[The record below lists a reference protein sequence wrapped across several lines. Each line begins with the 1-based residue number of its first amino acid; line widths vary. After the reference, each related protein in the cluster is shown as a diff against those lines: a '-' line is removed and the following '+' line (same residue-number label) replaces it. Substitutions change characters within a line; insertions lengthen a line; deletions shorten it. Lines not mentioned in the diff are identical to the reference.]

1 MHVYGCILCV
11 ATVLQ
16 VEATV
21 FELFQ
26 LPQNSHPHPQVILYP
41 VTMDNTISGQPQP
54 LCNDGSQAG
63 YYHDTDYSK
72 LAKIHVQ
79 LQVITGT
86 GPVFTVQNRFL

>member
-1 MHVYGCILCV
+1 MSVSTMHVYGCILCV

-41 VTMDNTISGQPQP
+41 VTMIILFPVNPSPSAMTGARRATITTPTTPSWPRSTST
-54 LCNDGSQAG
+54 C
-63 YYHDTDYSK
+63 
-72 LAKIHVQ
+72 
-79 LQVITGT
+79 
-86 GPVFTVQNRFL
+86 R